1 MKDFKVMSEEDRK
14 DFGKIIE
21 DIKARREAGQLQ
33 TQEASEAE
41 EEAAAVSEPAAGA
54 IPVAQVTSVV
64 TDEVA
69 LMNAQIQI

>member
-1 MKDFKVMSEEDRK
+1 MSEEDRK

-41 EEAAAVSEPAAGA
+41 EEQAMVSEAKSGA
-54 IPVAQVTSVV
+54 IPTAQVTSVQ
-64 TDEVA
+64 TNEIA
-69 LMNAQIQI
+69 EKNAQIQI